1 MNLRALVLIV
11 LVGFALQAV
20 ACVAPTRY
28 YWGNY
33 ENRLLAAYK
42 NPQEEAAFTT
52 HLRFIIDE
60 AKKKGKRV
68 PPGIYAEYGYSLYR
82 AGDSESAA
90 IYFQQEADAWPESS
104 ALMLRLIDRM
114 KQLSEEDAASGG
126 VEPDHETDQPAPD
139 ESSAS
144 ISATEGDAQ

>member
-1 MNLRALVLIV
+1 MNVRALFLIA

-28 YWGNY
+28 HWGNY

-52 HLRFIIDE
+52 HLLHIIDE
-60 AKKKGKRV
+60 AKEKGKRV

-82 AGDSESAA
+82 AGDNESAA
-90 IYFQQEADAWPESS
+90 IYFQHEADAWPESS

-114 KQLSEEDAASGG
+114 KQLSEEDAFSGD
-126 VEPDHETDQPAPD
+126 VDPNHETGQLAPD
-139 ESSAS
+139 ESSES
-144 ISATEGDAQ
+144 ISVTEGDAP